1 MVETATTLVLLDID
15 GTLVSGGP
23 AKEAFEIAMLA
34 VYETHGAIEG
44 FDFSGKTDPQ
54 IARELLLGSGF
65 TDERIDASLPDLWER
80 YLAELEARLLDEPM
94 YLLPGVPELLDR
106 LDAHPAVVVAIV
118 TGNIVQGARLKLA
131 SVGLA
136 EGLSIGGF
144 GSDHEDR
151 NLLAPV
157 AIARAEEA
165 CGVTFAPERTV
176 VVGDTPRD
184 VACGQQAG
192 TRTVAVATG
201 RCDAASLRATGAD
214 RVFQDFLDTDEVMR
228 ELVRGTMP

>member
-23 AKEAFEIAMLA
+23 AKEAFDTAMLA

-54 IARELLLGSGF
+54 IARELLVEAGF
-65 TDERIDASLPDLWER
+65 TDVWIDASLPDLWDR
-80 YLAELEARLLDEPM
+80 YLAELEARLTDDPM

-106 LDAHPAVVVAIV
+106 LQAHPDVAVALV
-118 TGNIVQGARLKLA
+118 TGNIVRGARLKLA

-136 EGLSIGGF
+136 EGLTIGGF

-151 NLLAPV
+151 NLLAPI

-165 CGVTFAPERTV
+165 CGARFARERTV

-184 VACGQQAG
+184 VVCGQRAG

-201 RCDAASLRATGAD
+201 RCDAESLRAAGAD

-228 ELVRGTMP
+228 ELVRATAP

>member
-15 GTLVSGGP
+15 GTLVAGGP
-23 AKEAFEIAMLA
+23 AKEAFETAMMA
-34 VYETHGAIEG
+34 VYETRGAIEG

-54 IARELLLGSGF
+54 IARELLVDAGF
-65 TDERIDASLPDLWER
+65 TDERIDASLPALWDR
-80 YLAELEARLLDEPM
+80 YLAELEARLTEEPM

-106 LDAHPAVVVAIV
+106 LQAHPDVAVALV
-118 TGNIVQGARLKLA
+118 TGNIVRGARLKLA

-136 EGLSIGGF
+136 QTLTIGGF

-151 NLLAPV
+151 NLLAQI
-157 AIARAEEA
+157 AIVRAEEA
-165 CGVTFAPERTV
+165 CGVTFARKRTV

-184 VACGQQAG
+184 VVCGQRAG

-201 RCDAASLRATGAD
+201 RCDAESLRAAGAD
-214 RVFQDFLDTDEVMR
+214 RVFQDLLDTDEVMR
-228 ELVRGTMP
+228 ELVPVMRP

>member
-1 MVETATTLVLLDID
+1 MATTLVLLDID
-15 GTLVSGGP
+15 GTLVAGGP
-23 AKEAFEIAMLA
+23 AKEAFETAMLE
-34 VYETHGAIEG
+34 VYETRGAIEG

-54 IARELLLGSGF
+54 IARELLVVAGF
-65 TDERIDASLPDLWER
+65 TEERIDASLPDLWDR
-80 YLAELEARLLDEPM
+80 YLAELEALLTHEPM
-94 YLLPGVPELLDR
+94 YLLPGVPALLDR
-106 LDAHPAVVVAIV
+106 LHAHPDVAVALV
-118 TGNIVQGARLKLA
+118 TGNIARGARLKLA

-136 EGLSIGGF
+136 NGLTIGGF

-151 NLLAPV
+151 NLLAPL

-165 CGVTFAPERTV
+165 CGVRFARERTV

-184 VACGQQAG
+184 VVCGQRAG

-201 RCDAASLRATGAD
+201 RCDAESLRDAGAD

-228 ELVRGTMP
+228 ELVLATTS

>member
-15 GTLVSGGP
+15 GTLVAGGP
-23 AKEAFEIAMLA
+23 AKEAFETAMMA
-34 VYETHGAIEG
+34 VYETRGAIEG

-54 IARELLLGSGF
+54 IARELLADAGF
-65 TDERIDASLPDLWER
+65 TDERIDASLPALWDR
-80 YLAELEARLLDEPM
+80 YLAELEARLTEEPM

-106 LDAHPAVVVAIV
+106 LQAHPDVAVALV
-118 TGNIVQGARLKLA
+118 TGNIVRGARLKLA

-136 EGLSIGGF
+136 QTLTIGGF

-151 NLLAPV
+151 NLLAQI
-157 AIARAEEA
+157 AIVRAEEA
-165 CGVTFAPERTV
+165 CGVTFARKRTV

-184 VACGQQAG
+184 VVCGQRAG

-201 RCDAASLRATGAD
+201 RCDAESLRAAGAD
-214 RVFQDFLDTDEVMR
+214 RVFQDLLDTDEVMR
-228 ELVRGTMP
+228 ELVPVMRP

>member
-15 GTLVSGGP
+15 GTLVAGGP
-23 AKEAFEIAMLA
+23 AKEAFETAMMA
-34 VYETHGAIEG
+34 VYETRGAIEG

-54 IARELLLGSGF
+54 IARELLADAGF
-65 TDERIDASLPDLWER
+65 TDKRIDASLPALWDR
-80 YLAELEARLLDEPM
+80 YLAELEARLTEEPM

-106 LDAHPAVVVAIV
+106 LQAHPDVAVALV
-118 TGNIVQGARLKLA
+118 TGNIVRGARLKLA

-136 EGLSIGGF
+136 QTLTIGGF

-151 NLLAPV
+151 NLLAQI
-157 AIARAEEA
+157 AIVRAEEA
-165 CGVTFAPERTV
+165 CGVTFARERTV

-184 VACGQQAG
+184 VVCGQRAG

-201 RCDAASLRATGAD
+201 RCDAESLRAAGAD
-214 RVFQDFLDTDEVMR
+214 RVFQDLLDTDEVMR
-228 ELVRGTMP
+228 ELVPVMRP

>member
-1 MVETATTLVLLDID
+1 MAETATTLVLLDID

-23 AKEAFEIAMLA
+23 AKDAFETAMLA
-34 VYETHGAIEG
+34 VYETHCAIDG

-54 IARELLLGSGF
+54 IARELLGESGF
-65 TDERIDASLPDLWER
+65 TNERIDARLPDLWGH
-80 YLAELEARLLDEPM
+80 YLAELEARLVDEPM
-94 YLLPGVPELLDR
+94 CLLPGVADLLDR
-106 LDAHPAVVVAIV
+106 LQAHPDVAIALV
-118 TGNIVQGARLKLA
+118 TGNIVRGAHLKLA

-136 EGLSIGGF
+136 EGLTVGGF

-165 CGVTFAPERTV
+165 CGVRFARERAV

-184 VACGQQAG
+184 VLCGQRAG

-201 RCDAASLRATGAD
+201 RCDAESLRAAGAD
-214 RVFQDFLDTDEVMR
+214 RVFRDFLDTDEVMR
-228 ELVRGTMP
+228 ELVPATPS

>member
-1 MVETATTLVLLDID
+1 MVEAATTLVLLDID

-23 AKEAFEIAMLA
+23 AKDAFDIAMLA
-34 VYETHGAIEG
+34 VYETRGAIDG

-54 IARELLLGSGF
+54 IARELLVDSGL
-65 TDERIDASLPDLWER
+65 TNERIDASLPDLWDR
-80 YLAELEARLLDEPM
+80 YLAELEKRLVDEPM
-94 YLLPGVPELLDR
+94 YMLPGVPELLER
-106 LDAHPAVVVAIV
+106 LQAHPDVAVALV
-118 TGNIVQGARLKLA
+118 TGNIAQGARLKLA

-136 EGLSIGGF
+136 EGLTVGGF

-165 CGVTFAPERTV
+165 CGVRFARERTV

-184 VACGQQAG
+184 VVCGQRAG

-201 RCDAASLRATGAD
+201 RCDAESLRAAGAD
-214 RVFQDFLDTDEVMR
+214 RVFQDLLDTGEVMR
-228 ELVRGTMP
+228 ELVRATTP